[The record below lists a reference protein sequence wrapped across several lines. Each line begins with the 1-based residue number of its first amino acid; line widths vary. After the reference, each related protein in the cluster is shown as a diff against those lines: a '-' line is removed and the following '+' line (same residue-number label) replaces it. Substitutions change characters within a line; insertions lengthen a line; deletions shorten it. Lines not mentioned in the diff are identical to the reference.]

1 MLPVS
6 EGYSITAA
14 YGQKGSLW
22 KNGHLGIDFVTAD
35 RIVYATTDGTVRVVT
50 FDATGWGNY
59 VSIGDES
66 GLRHLYCHLSKIEV
80 KTGQTVKAGERIGVM
95 GVTGNA
101 TGVHLHYQ
109 INTSEGVPKN
119 PAEFLKIQNKV
130 GEGIDL
136 TYYKDDA
143 DIASFARNAV
153 YELRTRGIMVGDSDG
168 YFRPTD
174 PLSRQE
180 AAVLITNL
188 LKEM

>member
-80 KTGQTVKAGERIGVM
+80 KTGQTNGLETQILEGLEEGER
-95 GVTGNA
+95 
-101 TGVHLHYQ
+101 
-109 INTSEGVPKN
+109 
-119 PAEFLKIQNKV
+119 
-130 GEGIDL
+130 
-136 TYYKDDA
+136 
-143 DIASFARNAV
+143 V
-153 YELRTRGIMVGDSDG
+153 YVQD
-168 YFRPTD
+168 
-174 PLSRQE
+174 
-180 AAVLITNL
+180 
-188 LKEM
+188 